1 VATEQAGERADD
13 GRDKFLTASPDGE
26 RSDGRET
33 MMTEPA
39 LRGIRV
45 GRDEDRFGERHDTGI
60 GRVTFK
66 VTTADSQGTLVV
78 VELVHH
84 TRGGPPRH
92 RHHHQDEWFHVIEG
106 DYVVAVGSD
115 RFSLGPGD
123 SAFGPRDIPHTWAFV
138 GEAPGRIVLAVSPA
152 GRFEAFLRALGQRQ
166 AMAPQDPAFWPPYD
180 MELVGP
186 PLAQALPA
194 PVRPVPETFVT
205 ETSPPHADQRCG
217 RR

>member
-1 VATEQAGERADD
+1 
-13 GRDKFLTASPDGE
+13 
-26 RSDGRET
+26 
-33 MMTEPA
+33 
-39 LRGIRV
+39 
-45 GRDEDRFGERHDTGI
+45 
-60 GRVTFK
+60 VTFK

-205 ETSPPHADQRCG
+205 ETSPPPPISDAAVDEDRHRGARFLDTILAAISRTLRITQMVMPE
-217 RR
+217 